1 MKRLC
6 IILMLLTGLCAS
18 AAEKS
23 RTIVYINGAKYY
35 IHTVQPGET
44 IYGLSNPAGVG
55 EKVILETTP
64 ALIGGMKSN

>member
-35 IHTVQPGET
+35 IHTVQPG
-44 IYGLSNPAGVG
+44 
-55 EKVILETTP
+55 
-64 ALIGGMKSN
+64 